1 MKNVAKIMAFK
12 LSVLTTLMLCVTA
25 SNYASDIE
33 IYRAPTLAD
42 GNAKIM
48 FVLDVSTYMYQNP
61 DNSGGSGGGNSGIES
76 AAPIPADFG
85 LPQNCAVG
93 TEVRHSGT
101 TYSYTASYCETPIT
115 GANAAVQSGC
125 YTNAQN
131 SAILPG
137 FYRCYDRLSSLKKAL
152 FEVIDDPSYSAEA
165 AAADVTGRTPKISL
179 GFSFYPTIT
188 AFGAPM
194 QPRLLDAAGRLAL
207 KERLSSNQLPLPQT
221 NSGGKDAQVAQA
233 YGRGVQSLIAAAN
246 AETSQERQ
254 CSGYGV
260 YMVSGRNPEA
270 DMLAGTGGAYSLLTN
285 SLNAETKVQNP
296 LSSLCNLTTNSTSN
310 GVSWKCVE
318 EAARLFYSN
327 KSSLNQPIRTAVVSM
342 GKGVELG
349 RSFAFYDVDSRT
361 DFKKYENLTSDGTK
375 VITSLSEIDQRWA
388 AIANANPHIIPNN
401 ADGLL
406 NDRRY
411 AMRTGIAGDGGY
423 FAVSNIT
430 ALKQSIKDFI
440 VKTLEVNIPY
450 ITTGAPTIPQDP
462 LNSSLVQSDAYYS
475 QFKPT
480 PKAVAEDAS
489 RLWVG
494 NMKKYH
500 VDNLGRLIGKNNSS
514 ALDSLGQLE
523 EGVHDFWAPPV
534 STNSVTAE
542 GVESLRGSELY
553 ARKGGVWSQL
563 PLTSIVSDSTVVDR
577 KLLTNRDVSSSGVA
591 SEKMTLSRID
601 MSYAANDPKRS
612 DIMQLLSLRQVG
624 AVMHSS
630 PLLLSN
636 AGKVGYDA
644 NNKVVTSNREDY
656 VLFGTTQGILHVV
669 KADDYSSASQGGK
682 EVFAFVPHEMI
693 ERQSKAF
700 LTPDQATG
708 GTTNLFYGIDAPWT
722 AYTEYVP
729 KSDTDTTLT
738 VGTGKTVT
746 IDDKT
751 SETLQG
757 KQLVYGGLRM
767 GGRSYYAL
775 DLKNMNSP
783 QLKFHINPDAALA
796 GTPLSYMGESWS
808 KPKIAWVNW
817 NGSRKLVMFVGGG
830 YDAGGVPATT
840 PPTTNAGLGSKNN
853 NGGYELDNYNQTNG
867 IGAGVYMFDALN
879 GDLLWWASDN
889 ASVGPT
895 TATNGIPATENSGV
909 IALKDPNLKYSVVS
923 EIKTADRNNDGLVDH
938 LYFGDL
944 GGQVFR
950 IDLNNNTAKIG
961 EFATRSTRILNMQN
975 ATAGHSPRFYA
986 APSFAIFK
994 DSESGKLFAAIS
1006 IGSGNLSHPLAG
1018 YDSGRN
1024 YDALYTIYDKDVTKA
1039 NLYSSSAVLDTYD
1052 TSVGNSTAALALHEI
1067 TLADRFQQTA
1077 EQMVAPIAPY
1087 ASSSGWYYRL
1097 TGGSKIQNEKIFYT
1111 PSVIDYDLYV
1121 SSYDSS
1127 RLGLTGTCGGGVQG
1141 VSKVQLFCMPFG
1153 QCSAADYPDRTT
1165 SNYSDEHGPGIQN
1178 HAIAS
1183 GGDGTTRLIGG
1194 AIIGNNLND
1203 QYKTLIKLIPQRWYE
1218 K

>member
-1 MKNVAKIMAFK
+1 MKNVAKIMTFK

-33 IYRAPTLAD
+33 IYKAPNAAD
-42 GNAKIM
+42 GKARVMLN
-48 FVLDVSTYMYQNP
+48 L
-61 DNSGGSGGGNSGIES
+61 DNSGFMSGKPGAFSGNSTSIKEDYGNGITCPSNEKYYTQSREFIDVNGKTYRNDEYYCTTPAPVASNNRNLNKAAIEANCDEVYSSTGVLSSYKCLDRSSMVRRSLYALVNSRELGADVSIGISTFPAWRGLVDLPRRPIALGGWYKADTVDSSKLVLCPADNTAGCKIGRDILNEKIQAIAPPIDDVNETKKVPVAKGYSVAAKYLLTNESGGDLT
-76 AAPIPADFG
+76 AD
-85 LPQNCAVG
+85 
-93 TEVRHSGT
+93 
-101 TYSYTASYCETPIT
+101 
-115 GANAAVQSGC
+115 
-125 YTNAQN
+125 
-131 SAILPG
+131 
-137 FYRCYDRLSSLKKAL
+137 
-152 FEVIDDPSYSAEA
+152 
-165 AAADVTGRTPKISL
+165 
-179 GFSFYPTIT
+179 
-188 AFGAPM
+188 
-194 QPRLLDAAGRLAL
+194 
-207 KERLSSNQLPLPQT
+207 
-221 NSGGKDAQVAQA
+221 
-233 YGRGVQSLIAAAN
+233 
-246 AETSQERQ
+246 Q
-254 CSGYGV
+254 CSGYGIFTLT
-260 YMVSGRNPEA
+260 SGLPAHEEIATAASNIKSV
-270 DMLAGTGGAYSLLTN
+270 LQAGTSLLDQCD
-285 SLNAETKVQNP
+285 SDGSFGE
-296 LSSLCNLTTNSTSN
+296 
-310 GVSWKCVE
+310 GSWKCIGR
-318 EAARLFYSN
+318 AADVLAAGKAKISMPV
-327 KSSLNQPIRTAVVSM
+327 KSAVVSY
-342 GKGVELG
+342 GSGFSFTPDLSPYDPKLSTIQQIQKVTNENSIAADSNQKALYANKG
-349 RSFAFYDVDSRT
+349 Y
-361 DFKKYENLTSDGTK
+361 
-375 VITSLSEIDQRWA
+375 A
-388 AIANANPHIIPNN
+388 AISGVRGN
-401 ADGLL
+401 
-406 NDRRY
+406 
-411 AMRTGIAGDGGY
+411 GGY
-423 FAVSNIT
+423 YSVDNPD
-430 ALKQSIKDFI
+430 ALTDTIKSFI
-440 VKTLEVNIPY
+440 ADVAKADIPF

-462 LNSSLVQSDAYYS
+462 LNPVLVQSNAYFT

-480 PKAVAEDAS
+480 PMTSPTDGS
-489 RLWVG
+489 NLWVG
-494 NMKKYH
+494 NLKKYH
-500 VDNLGRLIGKNNSS
+500 MNSLGRLIGKNNSVIGTVEEKE
-514 ALDSLGQLE
+514 AVTDDLGRLIT
-523 EGVHDFWAPPV
+523 GTHDYWAPAV
-534 STNSVTAE
+534 STDVTISNGDE
-542 GVESLRGSELY
+542 TVWGSELY
-553 ARKGGVWSQL
+553 ARMGGVKSQL
-563 PLTSIVSDSTVVDR
+563 PIATLDAIGNIALDNR
-577 KLLTNRDVSSSGVA
+577 KLLTNRVVNGSGVA
-591 SEKMTLSRID
+591 SESTTLSQIN
-601 MSYAANDPKRS
+601 SATWAANDAKHS
-612 DIMQLLSLRQVG
+612 DIMSLFKLRQVG

-669 KADDYSSASQGGK
+669 KADDYSSATQGGR

-700 LTPDQATG
+700 LNPDQTPG
-708 GTTNLFYGIDAPWT
+708 GTANLFYGIDAPWT

-729 KSDTDTTLT
+729 KSDTDSTLT
-738 VGTGKTVT
+738 VGTGKTV

-853 NGGYELDNYNQTNG
+853 NGGYELDNYNQTNR

-1077 EQMVAPIAPY
+1077 DQMAAPIAPY